1 MKLDIMNIDKF
12 VEANKCPKITNPI
25 FFNYNT
31 MPTDDGLFSYELFGV
46 SDEERKNIFGYIDLN
61 YHFIHPV
68 IFQMIYSRMGALKE
82 VINGTKYAVIANKKI
97 QIVSP
102 ETPGA
107 ETGIDFL
114 YDHFEEINW
123 LNTIEEEE
131 IDSIDK
137 KTRLKALNNIPKDE
151 FFITKWL
158 VLPPFYRAES
168 SQSRSLGDSIN
179 KLYKELIQKTNA
191 LKTGFS
197 FSLFGDE
204 TKLRI
209 QILLRDIYYAAMAP
223 VSGKNLI
230 LEKGRT
236 EGSLVGS
243 GKTSMLRKHLVGK
256 NVDWTASCVITAA
269 ENSSAIKF
277 EKKPIPFGTCG
288 FPLATL
294 LSMFYPFVV
303 SNAVQFLEWVLR
315 IYADQNIHKIKKI
328 NMGQFSPDELEKLVK
343 KFIKSPANRFDPVEV
358 KYTDLNDKPRSATLR
373 FYTFKSES
381 DMENNRDYIERDFT
395 YADLFSIIAKE
406 NLSEK
411 HVYVTRYPVAN
422 FQNIFPSRVKVLTTA
437 KTYDKMY
444 YKFELEGNIGGMVE
458 DYPYIRYE
466 GSDVSQTDSEFYD
479 VMICGNA
486 YLAALGGDFD
496 GDMLYLKPVFSQE
509 ANIEAE
515 ELIWAKSNMLNA
527 KGDASRGLALI
538 GKEAVVALYEL
549 TKDVQ

>member
-12 VEANKCPKITNPI
+12 IEANHCPKITNPI

-31 MPTDDGLFSYELFGV
+31 MPTEDGLFSYELFGV

-82 VINGTKYAVIANKKI
+82 VINGTKYAIIADKKI
-97 QIVSP
+97 KIVS
-102 ETPGA
+102 EDTPGA

-114 YDHFEEINW
+114 YDNFEKINW
-123 LNTIEEEE
+123 ISSVEEESM
-131 IDSIDK
+131 DSLDK
-137 KTRLKALNNIPKDE
+137 KTRLKALNNIPKEE
-151 FFITKWL
+151 FFVTKWL

-168 SQSRSLGDSIN
+168 SKNKSLGDSIN

-204 TKLRI
+204 TKMRI
-209 QILLRDIYYAAMAP
+209 QLLLRDIYYASMAP
-223 VSGKNLI
+223 VSGKNLV
-230 LEKGRT
+230 LEKGKS
-236 EGSLVGS
+236 EGTLVGS
-243 GKTSMLRKHLVGK
+243 GKTSMLRKHLIGK
-256 NVDWTASCVITAA
+256 NIDWTASCVITAA

-277 EKKPIPFGTCG
+277 EKKPVPFGTCG

-303 SNAVQFLEWVLR
+303 SNSAQFLESILR
-315 IYADQNIHKIKKI
+315 VFYDQHIHKIKKI

-343 KFIKSPANRFDPVEV
+343 KFIKSPANRFDPVEI
-358 KYTDLNDKPRSATLR
+358 KYTDLNGKTQYAALR
-373 FYTFKSES
+373 FYTFLN
-381 DMENNRDYIERDFT
+381 ENDFDNNENYTERDFT

-406 NLSEK
+406 NLTQK

-422 FQNIFPSRVKVLTTA
+422 FQNIFPCRVKVLTTA
-437 KTYDKMY
+437 KTYDKIY
-444 YKFELEGNIGGMVE
+444 YKFSLDTDFGGMVE
-458 DYPYIRYE
+458 DYPYVDYS
-466 GSDVSQTDSEFYD
+466 GSGISKIDSEFYD
-479 VMICGNA
+479 VMVCGNA

-515 ELIWAKSNMLNA
+515 RLIWAKTNILNA
-527 KGDASRGLALI
+527 KGLSLI
-538 GKEAVVALYEL
+538 HI
-549 TKDVQ
+549 